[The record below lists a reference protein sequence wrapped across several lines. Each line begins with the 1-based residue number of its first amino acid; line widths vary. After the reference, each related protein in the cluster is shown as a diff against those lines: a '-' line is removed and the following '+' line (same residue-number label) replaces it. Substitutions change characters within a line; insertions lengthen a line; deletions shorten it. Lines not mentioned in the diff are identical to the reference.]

1 MSALKK
7 QLSWLLRGGANTQAA
22 LADYGLGLRALQEK
36 VARIDEEL
44 QAERATSASRAAQLD
59 DLRAENRALKDQ
71 LRDAVDDLG
80 DRIGHI
86 VSGQID

>member
-1 MSALKK
+1 MSALKN

-22 LADYGLGLRALQEK
+22 LADYGQALRALQEK

-44 QAERATSASRAAQLD
+44 QAERAAGAARAAQVD
-59 DLRAENRALKDQ
+59 ELRAELRALRDQ

-80 DRIGHI
+80 DRIGL
-86 VSGQID
+86 VAEE

>member
-1 MSALKK
+1 MSALKN

-22 LADYGLGLRALQEK
+22 LADYGQALRALQEK

-44 QAERATSASRAAQLD
+44 QAERAASAARAAQVD
-59 DLRAENRALKDQ
+59 DLRTEIRELRDQ

-80 DRIGHI
+80 DRIGH
-86 VSGQID
+86 VVEG